1 MNTVIFSVRSNEDI
15 TRDVLR
21 FAEGDADAKPRI
33 SFDTHERM
41 VSLLSGKRWE
51 ILRVMS
57 GAGPLSIREIARRVG
72 RDIKAVHG
80 DVTALAA
87 SGVIDRAGA
96 RVVFPYDRIHVD
108 YVLDAAA

>member
-1 MNTVIFSVRSNEDI
+1 MTTVIFSVRSNEDI

-21 FAEGDADAKPRI
+21 FADGDVDATPRI

-41 VSLLSGKRWE
+41 WSLLNGKRWD
-51 ILRVMS
+51 ILRTMA

-72 RDIKAVHG
+72 RDVKAVHG
-80 DVTALAA
+80 DVTTLAA
-87 SGVIDRAGA
+87 SGVIDRAEGG
-96 RVVFPYDRIHVD
+96 VVFPYDRIHVD